1 MYFLMPHHKK
11 MKKIVQ
17 KIKKK
22 PIFRPTE
29 YTYTI
34 SSKSVKPFR
43 RSMITK
49 TVIREF
55 YSILDLVLKE
65 HLIRKK
71 RKI

>member
-1 MYFLMPHHKK
+1 
-11 MKKIVQ
+11 
-17 KIKKK
+17 
-22 PIFRPTE
+22 
-29 YTYTI
+29 
-34 SSKSVKPFR
+34 
-43 RSMITK
+43 MITK